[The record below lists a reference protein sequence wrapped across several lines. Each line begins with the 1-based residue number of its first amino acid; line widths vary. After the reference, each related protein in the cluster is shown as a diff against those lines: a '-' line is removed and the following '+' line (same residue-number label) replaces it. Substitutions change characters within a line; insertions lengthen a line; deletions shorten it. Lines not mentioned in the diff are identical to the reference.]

1 MNAQFLTTRP
11 GSRSLNPT
19 SPVNYF
25 VRTLDRLANWKTLLL
40 LLALYVSFPAYWLK
54 NAEATINQLAGKTIG
69 PVDLTMGFDPA
80 RTLGMI
86 ADYGPTARAY
96 YTRVE
101 LTTDL
106 IYAVV
111 YALFFAVVLTLLF
124 RGKAYKP
131 FGWVTLL
138 PFLCLLFDY
147 FENATIVGLLTS
159 YPSQSY
165 ALAVLCELFK
175 LAKWLSFGLIMGLI
189 GYGLIRL
196 LIDTTQGRKRTVRR
210 TLG

>member
-11 GSRSLNPT
+11 GSRSLDPT
-19 SPVNYF
+19 LPVNSF
-25 VRTLDRLANWKTLLL
+25 VRTLDRLANWKILLL
-40 LLALYVSFPAYWLK
+40 LLALYVSFPAYWPK

-69 PVDLTMGFDPA
+69 PVDLTMGFDLA

-86 ADYGPTARAY
+86 ADYGPAARAY

-124 RGKAYKP
+124 RGKTYKP

-138 PFLCLLFDY
+138 PFVCLLFDY
-147 FENATIVGLLTS
+147 LENATIVGLLRS
-159 YPSQSY
+159 YPGQSNT
-165 ALAVLCELFK
+165 LAVLCELFK

-189 GYGLIRL
+189 GHGLIRL
-196 LIDTTQGRKRTVRR
+196 LVDTMQGRKRTVRR
-210 TLG
+210 RLS